1 MSQVLLLLFLLN
13 ILLFIWSNWT
23 ANVVISNAIPLT
35 EKGIK
40 SLELLPETPGS
51 RYSGRSTPGSSSC
64 YSAGPFNTLTAAQL
78 VGKRVSDYGLDT
90 TIRSIKSMETLN
102 YFIYIPPAANAQMAE
117 QWVADLLSNNVED
130 VEIVTDGP
138 YTNAISLGFYS
149 NLGRAKRYAE
159 YIRYLG
165 YDAKY
170 SEQTSPLE
178 VFWLDYD
185 EPFGSNTPVTNW
197 ARRIDPTSS
206 VQKIPRDCVQ

>member
-1 MSQVLLLLFLLN
+1 MAKVLLLLFLLN

-23 ANVVISNAIPLT
+23 ADAIVANDIPLT
-35 EKGIK
+35 EEGVNR
-40 SLELLPETPGS
+40 LELLPETPGS
-51 RYSGRSTPGSSSC
+51 RYSSRSTQASSSC

-78 VGKRVSDYGLDT
+78 LGKRVSDYGLET

-102 YFIYIPPAANAQMAE
+102 YFIYIPPAPNPKVAKQWADDLNA
-117 QWVADLLSNNVED
+117 NNVQD
-130 VEIVTDGP
+130 IDIVTDGP
-138 YTNAISLGFYS
+138 YTNAIALGFYS
-149 NLGRAKRYAE
+149 NIDRAKRYAE

-185 EPFGSNTPVTNW
+185 EPFGSNTPVVNW

-206 VQKIPRDCVQ
+206 IQKIPRDCGQ